1 MIRLYKETNMKVIGA
16 FAEINPDEMTEE
28 NINEKKKTLAEEIAK
43 TLIDE
48 DLAMVIIKKP
58 EDLIGP
64 FGGEVPDYGTVGVK
78 LFVLPWKE
86 AGAGLTGLTEKEEK
100 DDGR

>member
-1 MIRLYKETNMKVIGA
+1 MNGLYKATDMKVIGA
-16 FAEINPDEMTEE
+16 FAEINQDEMTEK
-28 NINEKKKTLAEEIAK
+28 NINEKKKELAEKIAQM
-43 TLIDE
+43 LIDE

-58 EDLIGP
+58 EELIGP
-64 FGGEVPDYGTVGVK
+64 FGGEMPDYGTVGVK

-86 AGAGLTGLTEKEEK
+86 AGAGLTGLTDKEEK